1 VRFRSQTIDEV
12 LEAWRRERPDLEFAP
27 KEISLRLRNLARQL
41 GSVDRASCDS
51 AGLPTRYFGLLAAL
65 RRSGVPFDLT
75 PTQLCRDLRMTSGGL
90 TNLLDSAEREGW
102 IERRNDPKDGRVVH
116 VRPTARGRRLIERAV
131 ETQLERE
138 AELLACLSKLE
149 QATLARLLAKVID
162 SQDDGA
168 SS

>member
-1 VRFRSQTIDEV
+1 VRFRSQTIDAV
-12 LEAWRRERPDLEFAP
+12 LQAWRRERPDLEFAP
-27 KEISLRLRNLARQL
+27 KEISLRLRNLAREL
-41 GSVDRASCDS
+41 ESIGGTSCES

-65 RRSGVPFDLT
+65 RRSGTPFDLT
-75 PTQLCRDLRMTSGGL
+75 PTQLCLDLRMTSGGL

-138 AELLACLSKLE
+138 AELLSCLSKRD
-149 QATLARLLAKVID
+149 QMTLARLLAKVID
-162 SQDDGA
+162 SRDDEAA
-168 SS
+168 S